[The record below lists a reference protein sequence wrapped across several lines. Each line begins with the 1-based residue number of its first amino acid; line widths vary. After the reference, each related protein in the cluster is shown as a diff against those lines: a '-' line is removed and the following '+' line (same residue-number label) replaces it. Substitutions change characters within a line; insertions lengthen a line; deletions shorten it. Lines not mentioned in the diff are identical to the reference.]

1 MLRAGKIPTIATPA
15 NMIFVRNARHT
26 VDFAKRLFVWAVARS
41 VHTAKKWYARN
52 ASVDVLSVKNCAVN
66 HVLKKMFV
74 QIVKKKWRKIMK
86 TKNIKS
92 QKQTET
98 EIQANLKQA
107 KHKSSLQVE
116 KETQHAR
123 RLALRFSP
131 TAWAKLLYFRDKSDN
146 EVGGFGITEPDDLLC
161 VREFLTVKQE
171 VTAVSVKFDDEA
183 VANFFE
189 DQVDLGRK
197 PEQFARIWLHS
208 HPGSSS
214 DPSIID
220 EETFERVFGGCEWA
234 VMFVLA
240 QNDKTYAKLSFN
252 VGPGGQVLI
261 PVGIDYS
268 QDFGP
273 SNQELWDTEYT
284 ANIKAA
290 EWLSSRTSKRDNS
303 GNRDLSEYALPYDF
317 LEEFERMEPEERQFI
332 LDELA
337 ERPELWDEEE
347 VMTL

>member
-1 MLRAGKIPTIATPA
+1 MK
-15 NMIFVRNARHT
+15 NKNA
-26 VDFAKRLFVWAVARS
+26 
-41 VHTAKKWYARN
+41 
-52 ASVDVLSVKNCAVN
+52 
-66 HVLKKMFV
+66 
-74 QIVKKKWRKIMK
+74 
-86 TKNIKS
+86 KS
-92 QKQTET
+92 QKQTKT

-107 KHKSSLQVE
+107 KRKSSWQVE
-116 KETQHAR
+116 EAENAR

-146 EVGGFGITEPDDLLC
+146 EVGGFGITEPDDLLF
-161 VREFLTVKQE
+161 VKEFVTVKQE
-171 VTAVSVKFDDEA
+171 VTPASVKFDDES
-183 VANFFE
+183 VANYFE

-208 HPGSSS
+208 HPGDSPE
-214 DPSIID
+214 PSIID

-234 VMFVLA
+234 VLFVVA
-240 QNDKTYAKLSFN
+240 QDNKTYAKLSFN

-268 QDFGP
+268 QDFGA

-290 EWLSSRTSKRDNS
+290 EWLSTRTRKQENS
-303 GNRDLSEYALPYDF
+303 ANHDLSAYALPHDF
-317 LEEFERMEPEERQFI
+317 LEEFERMEPEERQFV

-337 ERPELWDEEE
+337 ERPELWNEEE